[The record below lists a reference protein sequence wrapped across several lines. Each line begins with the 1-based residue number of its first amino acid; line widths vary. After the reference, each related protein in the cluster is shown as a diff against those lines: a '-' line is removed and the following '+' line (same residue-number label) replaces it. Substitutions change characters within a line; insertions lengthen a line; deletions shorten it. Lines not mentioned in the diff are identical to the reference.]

1 MRFWRDFL
9 KPVLEEVGM
18 LLLTILVIIGALI
31 AGLFIISYFDL

>member
-1 MRFWRDFL
+1 MRFWRGFL

-31 AGLFIISYFDL
+31 AGLLIISYFDL